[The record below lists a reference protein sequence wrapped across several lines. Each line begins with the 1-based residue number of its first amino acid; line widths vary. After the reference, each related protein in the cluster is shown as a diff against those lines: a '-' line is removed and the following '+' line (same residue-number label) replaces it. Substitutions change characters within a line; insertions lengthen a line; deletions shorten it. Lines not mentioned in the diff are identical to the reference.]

1 MSQRGVGDCA
11 RRPFGVTVSG
21 YREEK
26 KKGQVKGA
34 YEGHRPPWL
43 NLTAAHQPE
52 VLCAVLLRELLWLEA
67 RMDVQ
72 ALFEGSVVLSD
83 EDGPARTK

>member
-1 MSQRGVGDCA
+1 MTVPGDHLESLFLA
-11 RRPFGVTVSG
+11 
-21 YREEK
+21 
-26 KKGQVKGA
+26 
-34 YEGHRPPWL
+34 
-43 NLTAAHQPE
+43 E

-83 EDGPARTK
+83 EDGPLFLSLR

>member
-1 MSQRGVGDCA
+1 MRVTSLRGY
-11 RRPFGVTVSG
+11 T
-21 YREEK
+21 EI
-26 KKGQVKGA
+26 
-34 YEGHRPPWL
+34 
-43 NLTAAHQPE
+43 AAHQPE

-83 EDGPARTK
+83 EDGPGRTEKNNNYLTETQMHTKI

>member
-1 MSQRGVGDCA
+1 MV
-11 RRPFGVTVSG
+11 
-21 YREEK
+21 
-26 KKGQVKGA
+26 
-34 YEGHRPPWL
+34 
-43 NLTAAHQPE
+43 AHQPE

-83 EDGPARTK
+83 EDGPGRKEKFNI

>member
-1 MSQRGVGDCA
+1 M
-11 RRPFGVTVSG
+11 
-21 YREEK
+21 
-26 KKGQVKGA
+26 
-34 YEGHRPPWL
+34 YEGHKPLRGYAKI
-43 NLTAAHQPE
+43 AAHQPE

-83 EDGPARTK
+83 EDGPGRT